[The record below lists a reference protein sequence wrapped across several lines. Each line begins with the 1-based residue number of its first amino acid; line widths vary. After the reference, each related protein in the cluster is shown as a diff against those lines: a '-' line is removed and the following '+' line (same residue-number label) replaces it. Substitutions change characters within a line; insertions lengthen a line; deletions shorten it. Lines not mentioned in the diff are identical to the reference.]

1 MTNSP
6 LLSIGMIVKN
16 ESRCLEK
23 CLKAL
28 EPIRNAIPCELVI
41 ADTGSTDNTKEIAQ
55 KFADLVF
62 DFTWVNDFSK
72 ARNAVIERC
81 RGKWCLT
88 IDADEYFAG
97 NVEDLISLVKD
108 SKYDKYDFV
117 NIVIRNFTDPE
128 MKSSYSDFFVS
139 RIFRLGKGY
148 KYQKAIHEFIPIND
162 TTKSIILSSII
173 FNHDGYAVVDN
184 NHLKIKT
191 KRNLELLEKEYNNN
205 PDNTRVIL
213 EILDS
218 VYLLKQES
226 IRYSKIAI
234 EHLKGLQKDSE
245 ARNIFGPVISR
256 KCIQYATKNN
266 LPETKE
272 WITFVFENFSD
283 SYFVALDTSYICA
296 EYFYKNND
304 YEATL
309 KYSDNYLEALK
320 KYDALDKNNLPRELF
335 ASSLLT
341 THIFHKD
348 KIELLLS
355 DSLFHSENTSSAVS
369 HLKSIDIIHSDAE
382 NFEKWFSIVES
393 NLNSVEIKSFAQNTL
408 VSLFNLKDSGTE
420 AELSQYNY
428 AVLHISKAL
437 SKNCTYETADLFAVL
452 PGALGIS
459 ARLLNTTDKE
469 TATKILSELADAE
482 NFAPVAFSKLLELN
496 IPISE
501 AFLNLSK
508 KGADQ
513 LLSSLNLS
521 ETKTA
526 KNVLN
531 ITSLDEISSF
541 NQCSFAFNLIANSW
555 FLNANL
561 SVENFKEF
569 QNRFYE
575 ISRLFLTNL
584 YCSEI
589 LECDDVFCTLPALHR
604 FAIYYVMATDAEMS
618 EDKKFFFSKA
628 IEAEP
633 KMKKLVDFSIEQIK

>member
-1 MTNSP
+1 MGKLKICVYAIS
-6 LLSIGMIVKN
+6 KN
-16 ESRCLEK
+16 EEK
-23 CLKAL
+23 FVERWVDSMEEADEIYVL
-28 EPIRNAIPCELVI
+28 
-41 ADTGSTDNTKEIAQ
+41 DTGSTDNTKEIAQ

-226 IRYSKIAI
+226 IHYSKIAI
-234 EHLKGLQKDSE
+234 EHLKGLPKNSE

-272 WITFVFENFSD
+272 WITFVFENF
-283 SYFVALDTSYICA
+283 
-296 EYFYKNND
+296 
-304 YEATL
+304 
-309 KYSDNYLEALK
+309 
-320 KYDALDKNNLPRELF
+320 
-335 ASSLLT
+335 
-341 THIFHKD
+341 
-348 KIELLLS
+348 
-355 DSLFHSENTSSAVS
+355 
-369 HLKSIDIIHSDAE
+369 
-382 NFEKWFSIVES
+382 WFS
-393 NLNSVEIKSFAQNTL
+393 L
-408 VSLFNLKDSGTE
+408 VIP
-420 AELSQYNY
+420 Q
-428 AVLHISKAL
+428 
-437 SKNCTYETADLFAVL
+437 
-452 PGALGIS
+452 
-459 ARLLNTTDKE
+459 
-469 TATKILSELADAE
+469 KILYNQE
-482 NFAPVAFSKLLELN
+482 
-496 IPISE
+496 
-501 AFLNLSK
+501 
-508 KGADQ
+508 
-513 LLSSLNLS
+513 
-521 ETKTA
+521 KTRR
-526 KNVLN
+526 LQDG
-531 ITSLDEISSF
+531 LP
-541 NQCSFAFNLIANSW
+541 
-555 FLNANL
+555 
-561 SVENFKEF
+561 F
-569 QNRFYE
+569 QQF
-575 ISRLFLTNL
+575 RL
-584 YCSEI
+584 
-589 LECDDVFCTLPALHR
+589 
-604 FAIYYVMATDAEMS
+604 
-618 EDKKFFFSKA
+618 
-628 IEAEP
+628 
-633 KMKKLVDFSIEQIK
+633 Q